1 MMRKKFISVILLSLM
16 ILAGCSDAS
25 DQGSTVSSQN
35 APGTSAGTESLTK
48 AQEQTTGQTQEQIPS
63 AVSEELSS
71 DTAETET
78 ESGDE
83 SSSSAADS
91 GSSGTDKTG
100 NSKTSAA
107 SDPAETDG
115 AETPGSSESA
125 ETAIAVTVGTSDP
138 SETDSAE
145 SAADS
150 IVIWFSLAGEQY
162 GVGEITEGN
171 TAIIA
176 DMIAEKTGSDTF
188 EIVPVTP
195 YPTTLQEL
203 FTVAEAEQAENARPD
218 YQGNVENWDSYDTV
232 YLGYPLWYN
241 DLPMIVYHFLEDH
254 DFSGKTICPFNT
266 SGSEGLMG
274 TVQTIQEI
282 CSGAQVTQGLAV
294 LGATAQQDRT
304 AAEAAVDAWL
314 EELQQ

>member
-1 MMRKKFISVILLSLM
+1 MMRKKFISVMLLSLM

-25 DQGSTVSSQN
+25 DQGSTAGSQN
-35 APGTSAGTESLTK
+35 APGTSAGTESLAE
-48 AQEQTTGQTQEQIPS
+48 AQEQTTEQTTQEQIQS

-71 DTAETET
+71 KGVDAETENT
-78 ESGDE
+78 QNGDE
-83 SSSSAADS
+83 SSSSAAGS
-91 GSSGTDKTG
+91 GSPVTDEAG
-100 NSKTSAA
+100 NGETSAA
-107 SDPAETDG
+107 SDPAET
-115 AETPGSSESA
+115 
-125 ETAIAVTVGTSDP
+125 AIAVTVGSADP
-138 SETDSAE
+138 AETGSAE
-145 SAADS
+145 SSADS

-162 GVGEITEGN
+162 GVGEVTEGN
-171 TAIIA
+171 TAILA
-176 DMIAEKTGSDTF
+176 DMITEKTGSDTF

-203 FTVAEAEQAENARPD
+203 FTVAETEQAENARPD
-218 YQGNVENWDSYDTV
+218 YQGDVENWDSYDTV

-254 DFSGKTICPFNT
+254 DFTGKTICPFNT

-282 CSGAQVTQGLAV
+282 CSGAQVTQGMTV
-294 LGATAQQDRT
+294 TGATAQQNRA